1 MSTAATLAEPSAPDL
16 SEDRAQARDQ
26 RTAEREAMLRRL
38 AEIGMAMAEALADE
52 LEEVRAAA
60 PDAEGNRPSVAPLSL
75 AYNRVA
81 RAVRQTLAMET
92 QVTDG
97 ENRRLAGVAAVK
109 AKAAAEI
116 AERESRAE
124 TGRLIKA
131 MVAHDILGELIEAE
145 HEDDDET
152 WARLHARANE
162 QLVDAK
168 DDEDF
173 ADRSMGELVA
183 AVARAIGLC
192 PDWDRWAGEDWAE
205 EDAEDRPW
213 GSPYGRGFKPWTRED
228 VAGGVGETGPP

>member
-1 MSTAATLAEPSAPDL
+1 MSAATALAEPCAPDP
-16 SEDRAQARDQ
+16 SEDRARARDQ
-26 RTAEREAMLRRL
+26 RTAEHEAMLRRL

-52 LEEVRAAA
+52 MAEVRAAT
-60 PDAEGNRPSVAPLSL
+60 PDDQGVRPSVAPLSL

-81 RAVRQTLAMET
+81 RAVRQTLAMEVH
-92 QVTDG
+92 VTAG
-97 ENRRLAGVAAVK
+97 ENRRLADIEAVR

-145 HEDDDET
+145 HKDDDET
-152 WARLHARANE
+152 WARLHARAYE
-162 QLVDAK
+162 QPVDAK

-173 ADRSMGELVA
+173 PDRSMGELIATVA
-183 AVARAIGLC
+183 KAIGLC